1 MFGGYERYGI
11 ARQLVTLGKIPLLA
25 PLAGVVGSLIA
36 WVQPNA
42 AGRLQKASVYAR
54 MPREQML
61 CALDT
66 FFLRAEEMCALFQP
80 EVLRLALVDGPTY
93 ERFASYIPAGLSD
106 PCEQLMAAE
115 IRSMLHY
122 DYLRKVDVA
131 SSAHGLEVRT
141 PYLDLEVF
149 NLAASLPM
157 SMKVQHR
164 SLKRISR
171 VLARR
176 LLPHSVVDRPKQGFA
191 IPFDRWASPQLRGFL
206 RELLGSSSAKCRD
219 WLQPA
224 AVHTILDVFSGG
236 PPSNH
241 LSRVRAYYEVFL
253 LASFE
258 LWLRKWSPSLP

>member
-1 MFGGYERYGI
+1 
-11 ARQLVTLGKIPLLA
+11 
-25 PLAGVVGSLIA
+25 
-36 WVQPNA
+36 
-42 AGRLQKASVYAR
+42 